1 MAGFSDCIRSA
12 QKQGVLTEEQAD
24 TLIDR
29 YEQHRQGKRQAGD
42 SDPETA
48 ARSALTSELEAE
60 AARKKNLAALAEK
73 NRDDIKAYLETYK
86 TASGKS
92 DVYEA
97 TLNKLENFGYGAAT
111 SSLAGT
117 AQAKYR
123 LALGELSDLVST
135 FRRSRLTGRRFNKPA
150 AENVAREAFGEAT
163 GSPEAKAMADAVGQV
178 NERQRLEYNA
188 LGGNI
193 GKLDRYLPQFH
204 NPAAV
209 LRAGF
214 DKWSEY
220 IKPKLD
226 LERMKDPLTGEA
238 LTPERLDATLRS
250 AWEHITT
257 GGWSDREPSSRPFG
271 LGSTANQRQEHR
283 FLHFKSADDWLA
295 YNRDFGHGDPI
306 QAIFQHIKG
315 MSDDIAAMEILG
327 PNPAATVEWLKQTVQ
342 SEAAKSIAGKPTL
355 HAGGVGTK
363 LQDAMSWQPKRIQAV
378 WDYLQGREVA
388 SKRIATGFGDIRNLA
403 TSAQL
408 GGASILASLQDP
420 FIDMAARKMSG
431 LPQMKAMMDIATA
444 LSKGKRENAVRAG
457 LGVDDFVHIM
467 GSQARY
473 AGDLG
478 GGELTRWLADRTV
491 NLNGLEP
498 ITQSRKHAFGLDFAG
513 AMADRRDLS
522 FSELQNA
529 NPFLHRTMEDYGLGE
544 KDWNKLRAVDPFEP
558 APGSAGLLRP
568 TDVAQNDRRL
578 AERYLEM
585 ILGQTERAVPTGTAR
600 SRAFAT
606 QAAVKGTVVGEL
618 ALSALQY
625 KTFTLS
631 FMGSQLQ
638 QIMQSV
644 RGNSASGVG
653 LAVAAMTVRG
663 AGYAFSLG
671 IPMTLAG
678 GLALQLKNI
687 SNGRDLEAID
697 GAFMLKAFQYGGG
710 SGVIG
715 DFLLSD
721 VSRFGHGLAE
731 TLAGPTVGLMADIY
745 DPAQKNLM
753 KGMRAATGRQAE
765 KITIGRDAVNFIGRY
780 TPGLSS
786 LFYTRAAYRRMFI
799 DQLQFLAD
807 PEAHT
812 HFRQQE
818 QSLHRETGQGF
829 FWRPGQTLPERAP
842 VMSPAKQ

>member
-1 MAGFSDCIRSA
+1 MAGFADCIRSA
-12 QKQGVLTEEQAD
+12 QQQGVLSEKEAD
-24 TLIDR
+24 ALIDR

-42 SDPETA
+42 GDPEGA
-48 ARSALTSELEAE
+48 AKSALTAELEAE
-60 AARKKNLAALAEK
+60 AARKKNLAQLTEK

-86 TASGKS
+86 TAGGKS

-150 AENVAREAFGEAT
+150 AEDVVREALGEST
-163 GSPEAKAMADAVGQV
+163 GKPEARAMADAVAQV
-178 NERQRLEYNA
+178 NERQRGEYNA

-193 GKLDRYLPQFH
+193 GALDRYLPQYH
-204 NPAAV
+204 SPVAV

-226 LERMKDPLTGEA
+226 LDRMKDPLTGEA
-238 LTPERLDATLRS
+238 LSPERLDATLRS

-257 GGWSDREPSSRPFG
+257 GGWSDREPSARPFG
-271 LGSTANQRQEHR
+271 LGAVANQRQEHR
-283 FLHFKSADDWLA
+283 FLQFKSADDWLA

-327 PNPAATVEWLKQTVQ
+327 PNPSATVEWLKQTVQ
-342 SEAAKSIAGKPTL
+342 SEAAKSITGKPSL
-355 HAGGVGTK
+355 HAGGAGTK
-363 LQDAMSWQPKRIQAV
+363 LQDAMSYQPKRIQAV
-378 WDYLQGREVA
+378 WDYLRGREVA

-408 GGASILASLQDP
+408 GGASILAAAQDP
-420 FIDMAARKMSG
+420 FIDMAARHMTG
-431 LPQMKAMMDIATA
+431 LPVARAIGDIATSF
-444 LSKGKRENAVRAG
+444 SKGKREAAARAG

-467 GSQARY
+467 GSQARF

-513 AMADRRDLS
+513 AMADHRDLS

-544 KDWNKLRAVDPFEP
+544 KDWNKLKAVEPFEP

-568 TDVAQNDRRL
+568 LDVAQKDRRL

-638 QIMQSV
+638 QVMQSA
-644 RGNSASGVG
+644 RGNSASGIG
-653 LAVAAMTVRG
+653 LSVAAMAARG
-663 AGYAFSLG
+663 AGYAVSLG

-687 SNGRDLEAID
+687 SNGRDLEAMD
-697 GAFMLKAFQYGGG
+697 GAFWIKALQYGGG
-710 SGVIG
+710 LGILG
-715 DFLLSD
+715 DFLLAD

-731 TLAGPTVGLMADIY
+731 TLAGPTVGMMADIY
-745 DPAQKNLM
+745 DPAQKNFMKLM
-753 KGMRAATGRQAE
+753 RTATGRQSE
-765 KITIGRDAVNFIGRY
+765 KTTIGHDAVNFIGRY

-786 LFYTRAAYRRMFI
+786 LFYTRAAYRRMLI
-799 DQLQFLAD
+799 DQLQFLVD
-807 PEAHT
+807 PDAHT
-812 HFRQQE
+812 KFRQQE
-818 QSLHRETGQGF
+818 QNLHRETGQGF
-829 FWRPGQTLPERAP
+829 FGGRGR
-842 VMSPAKQ
+842 